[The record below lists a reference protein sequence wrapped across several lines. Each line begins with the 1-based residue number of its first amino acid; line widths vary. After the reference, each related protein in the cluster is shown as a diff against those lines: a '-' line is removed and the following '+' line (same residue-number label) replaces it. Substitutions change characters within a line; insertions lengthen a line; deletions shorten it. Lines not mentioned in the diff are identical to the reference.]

1 MKALMPNIGLSD
13 LDLFLRVAKLR
24 SLRECARQ
32 LGMTPGAVSKAI
44 RRLEEKLGKNLLRRS
59 ASGIRLTVEGH
70 ELMTVAEKVLVLT
83 AALGPEAGRRPR
95 AEKVWSIGSL
105 SFLSS
110 RLLPPLLDSVVEARG
125 GRSRPRFR
133 LVEFGQNQ
141 LVAQGLNGA
150 FELAVHIGPLEWTRV
165 WSTHEIGP
173 MRWKL
178 YANARHPLTRLKKV
192 QSADVVEHPFVMPT
206 GWSPQG
212 FVRGEDH
219 CPVPWG
225 ARFAG
230 HEATTAETALEIVA
244 ATSQLAF
251 VPEILAQRGVDH
263 GLLREVPV
271 EDWPAVERKIYL
283 SVRDDLVSSALLKT
297 VTGLLRERLRS

>member
-1 MKALMPNIGLSD
+1 MNALMPNVGLAD
-13 LDLFLRVAKLR
+13 LDLFLRVAKLK

-32 LGMTPGAVSKAI
+32 LGMTPGAVSKAV
-44 RRLEEKLGKNLLRRS
+44 RRLELKIGKNLLRRS

-70 ELMTVAEKVLVLT
+70 ELMVVAEKVLSLT
-83 AALGPEAGRRPR
+83 APLAPDGGRRSRP
-95 AEKVWSIGSL
+95 EKVWSIGSL

-110 RLLPPLLDSVVEARG
+110 RLLPPILESAVEARTS
-125 GRSRPRFR
+125 RARPRFR

-150 FELAVHIGPLEWTRV
+150 FEMAVHIGSLEWTRV
-165 WSTHEIGP
+165 WSTHEIGR

-178 YANARHPLTRLKKV
+178 YATANHPLVKLKTV
-192 QSADVVEHPFVMPT
+192 LGSDVVEHPFVMPT

-225 ARFAG
+225 VRFPG

-251 VPEILAQRGVDH
+251 VPEVLAQRGVAH
-263 GLLREVPV
+263 GLLREIHVS
-271 EDWPAVERKIYL
+271 DWPIVERKIYL
-283 SVRDDLVSSALLKT
+283 SVRDDLVSSALLRA
-297 VTGLLRERLRS
+297 VTGLLRDRLTS